1 MLVENATG
9 RHCIYTACA
18 QRPCN
23 YGTCVSQSA
32 SKFRCHCPDG
42 YAGRN
47 CEITLAIFHKDAGLS
62 FSSMFAI
69 CICFLALLGSYGNY
83 ILYYLW
89 WLLICS
95 HPICCHGYIHHVIL
109 PWRLP
114 LDLYLHCFVLQ
125 SLFLPSTNTIPT
137 HFVCVF
143 LWLFLG
149 KDLFQ
154 HLLSFV
160 ASYTLLP
167 GIGSERTSWVYSYR
181 KGEYKKSS
189 TGTQKSMLLSS
200 NWHSELC
207 CFWSLRLQ

>member
-1 MLVENATG
+1 MLVDNATG

-89 WLLICS
+89 WLNI
-95 HPICCHGYIHHVIL
+95 PIPYVVMDTHHVIL
-109 PWRLP
+109 LWRLP
-114 LDLYLHCFVLQ
+114 LDFCLHCFVLQ
-125 SLFLPSTNTIPT
+125 SLFHQPTLLILSASLCDFSWEEIPFNTC
-137 HFVCVF
+137 F
-143 LWLFLG
+143 
-149 KDLFQ
+149 
-154 HLLSFV
+154 HLLQVYMFRCQGLVQKEQTECMSSV
-160 ASYTLLP
+160 LV
-167 GIGSERTSWVYSYR
+167 EREKWI
-181 KGEYKKSS
+181 
-189 TGTQKSMLLSS
+189 
-200 NWHSELC
+200 
-207 CFWSLRLQ
+207 